1 MRTFRAK
8 FCNLRHF
15 APCWLWHVHPK
26 SEWNQYES
34 VLSTSIF
41 SRVLVLA
48 AGPEELHRVVFS
60 FIAHH
65 SIIDPCWL
73 RDIAGLAA
81 LIEVALYKIECHTP
95 MEDLLC
101 IQYTVSPFMHSV
113 HDSLHS
119 SHQSRCETISPDWNN
134 LLLQQPP
141 KDLPPEK
148 KKSVLQDPIYTSW
161 RGQQLHHRSFHCT
174 MSQKVVHVFY
184 KVCHVACLGCK
195 VLEVLCH
202 GHGQGRQQQKLHGL
216 TSTTWKIPDKT
227 DKTKTDFPCLAD
239 LAESSRQ
246 PTVRMKNMRMRV
258 K

>member
-95 MEDLLC
+95 MEDLWC
-101 IQYTVSPFMHSV
+101 TVSPFMHSV

-119 SHQSRCETISPDWNN
+119 SHQSQLMWNHQSW
-134 LLLQQPP
+134 LKQSSASTAA
-141 KDLPPEK
+141 KRSSSWE

-174 MSQKVVHVFY
+174 MSQKVVHVFLQS
-184 KVCHVACLGCK
+184 VSRRVSWMQSPRSLVPWPRPGPTAAEASWPD
-195 VLEVLCH
+195 VNNDLEDI
-202 GHGQGRQQQKLHGL
+202 GQNWQNQNRISL
-216 TSTTWKIPDKT
+216 
-227 DKTKTDFPCLAD
+227 
-239 LAESSRQ
+239 SSRSS
-246 PTVRMKNMRMRV
+246 RI
-258 K
+258 

>member
-26 SEWNQYES
+26 SEWNPYES

-95 MEDLLC
+95 MEDLWC
-101 IQYTVSPFMHSV
+101 TVSPFMHSV

-119 SHQSRCETISPDWNN
+119 SHQSQLMWNHQSWLKQSSASTAAKRSSSWEKNKCSARSN
-134 LLLQQPP
+134 LHQLEGSTAAPSF
-141 KDLPPEK
+141 LP
-148 KKSVLQDPIYTSW
+148 
-161 RGQQLHHRSFHCT
+161 LHHVAESCKCFFTKCVTSRVLDAKSSKSCAMATARADSSRSF
-174 MSQKVVHVFY
+174 M
-184 KVCHVACLGCK
+184 AW
-195 VLEVLCH
+195 
-202 GHGQGRQQQKLHGL
+202 RQQRPGRYRTKL
-216 TSTTWKIPDKT
+216 
-227 DKTKTDFPCLAD
+227 TKPKQNFL
-239 LAESSRQ
+239 
-246 PTVRMKNMRMRV
+246 V
-258 K
+258 

>member
-26 SEWNQYES
+26 SEWNPYES

-73 RDIAGLAA
+73 RDISGLAA

-95 MEDLLC
+95 MEDLWC
-101 IQYTVSPFMHSV
+101 TVSPFMHSV

-119 SHQSRCETISPDWNN
+119 SHQSQLMWNHQSWLKQSSASTAAKRSSSWEKNKCSARSN
-134 LLLQQPP
+134 LHQLEGSTAAPSF
-141 KDLPPEK
+141 LP
-148 KKSVLQDPIYTSW
+148 
-161 RGQQLHHRSFHCT
+161 LHH
-174 MSQKVVHVFY
+174 V
-184 KVCHVACLGCK
+184 
-195 VLEVLCH
+195 
-202 GHGQGRQQQKLHGL
+202 
-216 TSTTWKIPDKT
+216 
-227 DKTKTDFPCLAD
+227 
-239 LAESSRQ
+239 AESCKCFF
-246 PTVRMKNMRMRV
+246 TK
-258 K
+258 

>member
-48 AGPEELHRVVFS
+48 ADPEELDRVVFS

-148 KKSVLQDPIYTSW
+148 KKVFCKIQSTPVGGVNSCTIVPSIAPCRRKLYMFFTKCVTS
-161 RGQQLHHRSFHCT
+161 RVSDAKSSKSCAMATARADSSRSF
-174 MSQKVVHVFY
+174 MAWRQRP
-184 KVCHVACLGCK
+184 
-195 VLEVLCH
+195 
-202 GHGQGRQQQKLHGL
+202 GRSRTKL
-216 TSTTWKIPDKT
+216 
-227 DKTKTDFPCLAD
+227 TKPKQIFL
-239 LAESSRQ
+239 
-246 PTVRMKNMRMRV
+246 V
-258 K
+258 

>member
-148 KKSVLQDPIYTSW
+148 KKCSARSNLHQLEGSTAAPSFLP
-161 RGQQLHHRSFHCT
+161 LHH
-174 MSQKVVHVFY
+174 V
-184 KVCHVACLGCK
+184 
-195 VLEVLCH
+195 
-202 GHGQGRQQQKLHGL
+202 
-216 TSTTWKIPDKT
+216 
-227 DKTKTDFPCLAD
+227 
-239 LAESSRQ
+239 AESCTCFLQSVSRRVSRMQ
-246 PTVRMKNMRMRV
+246 SPRSLVPWPRPGPTAAEASWPDVNDLEDPGQNWQNQNRFSLSSRSSRI
-258 K
+258 